1 MLTRRLDSMR
11 RFLLLLFVPVLCADE
26 PSLIDRHIFAKAQ
39 AERIPVAALS
49 SDPEFLRRVY
59 LDVTGRLPDPA
70 VARKFLADSS
80 PDKRA
85 KAIEAL
91 FPVLPVSGMRS
102 VDQAPFLDRWTYFF
116 SDLFRNGQLLQE
128 GINSFYDYIY
138 KSLTLNVPY
147 DEFVRDMITASTVS
161 TWSDG
166 AANFIARSHVFEG
179 DGYQM
184 NHEDTADEIAINTT
198 KLFLGVNLECISCHD
213 GANHL
218 EKVNLW
224 LAGRKRAEMFRQASF
239 FGKTFV
245 DPAYGR
251 FPHFFVKDTRAG
263 YDLSTRSS
271 LRPPRNKKADV
282 TPTFLLT
289 GEHPL
294 PGENL
299 RQSYARQLTAHPQ
312 FARATVNLFWA
323 ELMGQGIVESPFD
336 FDLARQ
342 DPQNPPPAPWT
353 VQPSHPELLEEL
365 AADFRAHNFDFRR
378 LLKQIVSSRAY
389 QLSAHAPSAWKSTY
403 DSSFARRLT
412 RRMSAEQTWDAV
424 AQVGGL
430 TQSYKVTYSD
440 KKAASVMQAR
450 SPQDIEKTDKATF
463 TALQAFGQCD
473 RYAIQASLKPTM
485 TQSAILMN
493 DRVIRDRVKV
503 AKGSRL
509 ETLLRAEPGRPNGEV
524 VDELYLAALS
534 RFPTA
539 KEREM
544 GVEVLREYREQGAE
558 DLIWVLLNRLD
569 FLFY

>member
-1 MLTRRLDSMR
+1 VVVQDVR
-11 RFLLLLFVPVLCADE
+11 
-26 PSLIDRHIFAKAQ
+26 
-39 AERIPVAALS
+39 S
-49 SDPEFLRRVY
+49 SDDVVSAIKDMAVRGAPLIAATAAYGVWFACMEAEKQAWAGGAY
-59 LDVTGRLPDPA
+59 LYDAFGRL
-70 VARKFLADSS
+70 
-80 PDKRA
+80 RA
-85 KAIEAL
+85 SR
-91 FPVLPVSGMRS
+91 P
-102 VDQAPFLDRWTYFF
+102 
-116 SDLFRNGQLLQE
+116 
-128 GINSFYDYIY
+128 
-138 KSLTLNVPY
+138 
-147 DEFVRDMITASTVS
+147 TA
-161 TWSDG
+161 
-166 AANFIARSHVFEG
+166 
-179 DGYQM
+179 
-184 NHEDTADEIAINTT
+184 
-198 KLFLGVNLECISCHD
+198 
-213 GANHL
+213 
-218 EKVNLW
+218 
-224 LAGRKRAEMFRQASF
+224 
-239 FGKTFV
+239 
-245 DPAYGR
+245 
-251 FPHFFVKDTRAG
+251 
-263 YDLSTRSS
+263 
-271 LRPPRNKKADV
+271 
-282 TPTFLLT
+282 
-289 GEHPL
+289 
-294 PGENL
+294 
-299 RQSYARQLTAHPQ
+299 
-312 FARATVNLFWA
+312 VNLFWA

-342 DPQNPPPAPWT
+342 DPKNPPPAPWT

-389 QLSAHAPSAWKSTY
+389 QLSAQAPSGWKSTY

-509 ETLLRAEPGRPNGEV
+509 ETLLRTEPGRPNGEV